1 MDEIIKDEGSSGAD
15 LAVMTIVG
23 RYMDEQKLTIYSQ
36 SRLMNDSINS
46 LSIKLEK
53 DEVLNH
59 CCFQMLN
66 KNIQGITMLAHT
78 RPNATITQKQSL
90 SRATRKPIFKLDWV
104 NMVEIISLCNLT

>member
-66 KNIQGITMLAHT
+66 KNIQRISMIAFT
-78 RPNATITQKQSL
+78 RPTARVAQ
-90 SRATRKPIFKLDWV
+90 
-104 NMVEIISLCNLT
+104 E